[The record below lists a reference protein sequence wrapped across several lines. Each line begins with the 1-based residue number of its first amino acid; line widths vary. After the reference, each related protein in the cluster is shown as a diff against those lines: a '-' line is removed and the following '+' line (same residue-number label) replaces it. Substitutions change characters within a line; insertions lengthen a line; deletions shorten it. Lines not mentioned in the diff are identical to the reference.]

1 MRYLCWDHR
10 KKHLTGRFFII
21 NGQNMF
27 KGLFLLVKHLVFSA
41 ANTSIY
47 SELAFNHCLTTS
59 IFASK
64 NLEKVDMVKV
74 FLALVTKCVTFF
86 DLHFVL
92 SQKLDKSWNR
102 ARAIQHLLKEHL
114 MFCHLPIHQPT
125 SNIKW
130 WFAVNLFRHLLPRM
144 RYQWR

>member
-1 MRYLCWDHR
+1 MDENGEILLLHASNNNARPLVLPWFDDFG

-74 FLALVTKCVTFF
+74 FLALVTKCVTF
-86 DLHFVL
+86 L
-92 SQKLDKSWNR
+92 
-102 ARAIQHLLKEHL
+102 
-114 MFCHLPIHQPT
+114 T
-125 SNIKW
+125 SI
-130 WFAVNLFRHLLPRM
+130 LF
-144 RYQWR
+144 